1 MTVIKNEDWLDILQ
15 NTDYIPL
22 EEEDNLYQ
30 SYRFVDLDINKVTIR
45 NFKDKLPESLLEQV
59 EMFIP
64 PSGSFGTEDLRR
76 YLDLIRNYE
85 TSTTDLMLG
94 LSLADQIR
102 ITFSD
107 MRTSTICDRYPDIN
121 LAEKRRYRCV
131 AEYLIRQGELT
142 KLRDKEGKLIKKIG
156 NMQKAVVLY
165 QPLPKLLE
173 TLKKSKLDDLIK
185 SIPKDQSE
193 KKNLKIDRLKYRI
206 KTMTNRR
213 NQLLLKLFK
222 NTTGET
228 EDKLL
233 QLSIERVLAD
243 QLEYFKKFYS
253 NEGPGVI
260 VFRPDFPEKEQ
271 MEYVSV
277 NRLINILEKAKEAGQ
292 NCEIISKA
300 INMAEA
306 VDGEK
311 EGLFIIED
319 EKDTQLFR
327 INPERMVGSLL

>member
-22 EEEDNLYQ
+22 EQEDNVYQ
-30 SYRFVDLDINKVTIR
+30 SYRFIELDLDKVTIG
-45 NFKDKLPESLLEQV
+45 NFKETLTTSLIEQV

-64 PSGSFGTEDLRR
+64 PSGSFSTADLKR
-76 YLDLIRNYE
+76 YLDLVRNYE

-142 KLRDKEGKLIKKIG
+142 KLRDEEGKLIKKIG

-173 TLKKSKLDDLIK
+173 TLKKSGLDHLIK
-185 SIPKDQSE
+185 SIHKVQ
-193 KKNLKIDRLKYRI
+193 N
-206 KTMTNRR
+206 
-213 NQLLLKLFK
+213 
-222 NTTGET
+222 
-228 EDKLL
+228 
-233 QLSIERVLAD
+233 
-243 QLEYFKKFYS
+243 
-253 NEGPGVI
+253 
-260 VFRPDFPEKEQ
+260 EKE
-271 MEYVSV
+271 
-277 NRLINILEKAKEAGQ
+277 AK
-292 NCEIISKA
+292 S
-300 INMAEA
+300 
-306 VDGEK
+306 
-311 EGLFIIED
+311 
-319 EKDTQLFR
+319 
-327 INPERMVGSLL
+327 

>member
-45 NFKDKLPESLLEQV
+45 NFKVKLPESLIEQV

-64 PSGSFGTEDLRR
+64 PSRSFATEDLRR
-76 YLDLIRNYE
+76 YLDLVRNYE

-142 KLRDKEGKLIKKIG
+142 KLRDEEGKLIKKIG

-193 KKNLKIDRLKYRI
+193 KKP
-206 KTMTNRR
+206 
-213 NQLLLKLFK
+213 K
-222 NTTGET
+222 N
-228 EDKLL
+228 
-233 QLSIERVLAD
+233 
-243 QLEYFKKFYS
+243 
-253 NEGPGVI
+253 
-260 VFRPDFPEKEQ
+260 
-271 MEYVSV
+271 
-277 NRLINILEKAKEAGQ
+277 
-292 NCEIISKA
+292 
-300 INMAEA
+300 
-306 VDGEK
+306 
-311 EGLFIIED
+311 
-319 EKDTQLFR
+319 
-327 INPERMVGSLL
+327 